1 MAVQLL
7 YFSSGHDQDNT
18 RLEAAVHKVI
28 PRQLIEQFEYL
39 DDFKARLRRPVEPDS
54 IAVLS
59 VSSREELRRIQT
71 LRRLLTEIF
80 VVMVIPDRKKGTIRL
95 AHLLLPRFLSQ
106 NTDNFTDLSEVLN
119 KMYRTLH

>member
-7 YFSSGHDQDNT
+7 YFSSGHDQDNK

-28 PRQLIEQFEYL
+28 PKQLVEQFEYL
-39 DDFKARLRRPVEPDS
+39 DDFEARLRRPVEPDS